1 MRALRPALSGRGWVE
16 APGGFARELSP
27 DLRARLE
34 IGVRRETGGAARQR
48 AVQVTLG
55 VWVGPIERELRAVFG
70 EDPRADA
77 CESTVSASLDALA
90 GRARPRRIGGR
101 ADLDDVARGI
111 ARNVVQHGEAWL
123 AETTRPEAMTSALE
137 RATPGSA
144 SARRR
149 LIVAAWLDGSLEA
162 RVEAMRPAL
171 ARLPGFEREALRALL
186 DHLRAR
192 APAARIP

>member
-1 MRALRPALSGRGWVE
+1 
-16 APGGFARELSP
+16 
-27 DLRARLE
+27 
-34 IGVRRETGGAARQR
+34 
-48 AVQVTLG
+48 
-55 VWVGPIERELRAVFG
+55 
-70 EDPRADA
+70 
-77 CESTVSASLDALA
+77 
-90 GRARPRRIGGR
+90 
-101 ADLDDVARGI
+101 
-111 ARNVVQHGEAWL
+111 
-123 AETTRPEAMTSALE
+123 MTSALE

-192 APAARIP
+192 APGARIP